1 MLKLKSLL
9 IVFTLMTLTEG
20 VLGQDTPHV
29 DSRMKDLEEKT
40 KKIEEEYFKQ
50 IKETQRTIER
60 LEYQSKKNIDDLKKL
75 NQIRFETTESKFK
88 RMISVL
94 HSSSEFV
101 KSSNKSFKAIDV
113 SLMQTSFLQEITEL
127 NNPTNNDLG
136 FSLKELITQLL
147 SKHIIE
153 KDKSLNKAD
162 RLNKFVNGI
171 LNNPVTEI
179 VKSAIPSINTIV
191 SFVSNIS
198 FGNKKIND
206 EDFSAFVK
214 GLQAYIKYYEGLAK
228 ATNEFQSSLDQ
239 IKIRT
244 KALEMILENYTIDR
258 ISDLYREKA
267 KIDKPF
273 DIDKLYAQ
281 FGKEQ
286 INDQVRII
294 KSVDNK
300 DDFDKVVLDIRLGYS
315 MTVLTQARYIQDELE
330 SLTNQ
335 YINAHQVYFKAVIE
349 VLNYSKTLEGAD
361 KDNINRKILS
371 LNEQLNSWSTKF
383 TSLVDV
389 EDVKK
394 QVKELDNHISIQ

>member
-1 MLKLKSLL
+1 MSTLKSIL
-9 IVFTLMTLTEG
+9 IIATLMTLTG
-20 VLGQDTPHV
+20 VVFGQDNPNV
-29 DSRMKDLEEKT
+29 DGRLKELEVRT
-40 KKIEEEYFKQ
+40 KKIEDEYKQ
-50 IKETQRTIER
+50 ELQNTREAVNATNF
-60 LEYQSKKNIDDLKKL
+60 LLKKNTSEVEKL
-75 NQIRFETTESKFK
+75 IKQRIETDETKFQ
-88 RMISVL
+88 RIVTVL

-113 SLMQTSFLQEITEL
+113 SLMQTTFLQEITKL

-147 SKHIIE
+147 NKHIVA
-153 KDKSLNKAD
+153 KDKSLNKSD
-162 RLNKFVNGI
+162 KLNKFVSGI
-171 LNNPVTEI
+171 LNNPITDI
-179 VKSAIPSINTIV
+179 VKSAIPSINTVV
-191 SFVSNIS
+191 SFISNIS
-198 FGNKKIND
+198 FGSNKVNE
-206 EDFSAFVK
+206 EDFNAFVK
-214 GLQAYIKYYEGLAK
+214 GLQAYIKYYEGLAN
-228 ATNEFQSSLDQ
+228 ATNEFQSSLEQ

-258 ISDLYREKA
+258 VSDLYREKS

-294 KSVDNK
+294 KTVDSNDNLVK
-300 DDFDKVVLDIRLGYS
+300 TLQDPRLNNS

-330 SLTNQ
+330 TLTNQ
-335 YINAHQVYFKAVIE
+335 YINAHQVYFKSVIE

-361 KDNINRKILS
+361 KDSIDRKISS
-371 LNEQLNSWSTKF
+371 LNDQLNSWSTKF

-389 EDVKK
+389 DDVKK
-394 QVKELDNHISIQ
+394 QVKELNKHLSIQ